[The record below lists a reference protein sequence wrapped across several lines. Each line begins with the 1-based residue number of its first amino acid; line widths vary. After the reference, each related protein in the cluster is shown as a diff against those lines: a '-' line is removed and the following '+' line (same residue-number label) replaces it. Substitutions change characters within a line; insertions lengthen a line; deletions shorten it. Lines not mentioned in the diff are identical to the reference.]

1 MAINIISI
9 PLIIIPLS
17 LYFDYI
23 LISGTPISISE
34 IIIDLAYMFLYNK
47 KTPSLSFRITKADF
61 SSVVPLCITAFI
73 TNYSLSSL
81 SFSNSFFCNVKITS
95 LLTLALMLNM
105 LSISEGCSRVISQ
118 NPFCRF
124 APPND
129 SLKSRSLLWRIPF
142 TAFLFINYISF
153 TLFRVKTQ
161 ETNLT

>member
-1 MAINIISI
+1 MAIIIISI

-34 IIIDLAYMFLYNK
+34 IIIDLACMFPYNK
-47 KTPSLSFRITKADF
+47 KTPSLSFRITKADL

-81 SFSNSFFCNVKITS
+81 SFSNSFFCNVKIM
-95 LLTLALMLNM
+95 LTLALMLNM

-129 SLKSRSLLWRIPF
+129 SLKSRSLL
-142 TAFLFINYISF
+142 
-153 TLFRVKTQ
+153 
-161 ETNLT
+161 

>member
-1 MAINIISI
+1 MAIIIISI

-34 IIIDLAYMFLYNK
+34 IIIDLAYMFPYNK
-47 KTPSLSFRITKADF
+47 KTPSLSFRITKADL

-118 NPFCRF
+118 NPLCRF
-124 APPND
+124 APSND
-129 SLKSRSLLWRIPF
+129 SLKSRSLL
-142 TAFLFINYISF
+142 
-153 TLFRVKTQ
+153 
-161 ETNLT
+161 

>member
-1 MAINIISI
+1 MAIIIISI

-34 IIIDLAYMFLYNK
+34 IIIDLACMFPYNK
-47 KTPSLSFRITKADF
+47 KTPSLSFRITKADL

-118 NPFCRF
+118 NTFCHF
-124 APPND
+124 SPSAALCNPVSFCD
-129 SLKSRSLLWRIPF
+129 LSCSMHFS
-142 TAFLFINYISF
+142 FLFI
-153 TLFRVKTQ
+153 
-161 ETNLT
+161 

>member
-1 MAINIISI
+1 MWTNTADEIKHYIRDNKNLTSEDQHY
-9 PLIIIPLS
+9 L
-17 LYFDYI
+17 FYI
-23 LISGTPISISE
+23 L
-34 IIIDLAYMFLYNK
+34 K
-47 KTPSLSFRITKADF
+47 KPLLSFRITKADL

-129 SLKSRSLLWRIPF
+129 SLKSRSLL
-142 TAFLFINYISF
+142 
-153 TLFRVKTQ
+153 
-161 ETNLT
+161 